1 MYRVA
6 LTWSRVRALNAVFE
20 TGTFAAAAR
29 RLGVSQPS
37 VAQLVRELEAEYE
50 VALFDRHGHTLIATT
65 LCRRL
70 YAATSKVQSIEAEAL
85 SILQQRDEVSG
96 GELRIGLGNAMPGM
110 SLIATF
116 RKLFPKIQIGIEI
129 GSWSD
134 IVAAVVDQR
143 VDVAVL
149 PEVPDDN
156 RFRREACIQQ
166 RVVAMC
172 HPAHPLAGQAPV
184 PIAGLTEH
192 SLVFRSRDSSAQ
204 RAVDKAFRIARLRP
218 TPAIVVNTRE
228 GMLEAVANRLGV
240 GFGWEHGSSRV
251 DRIAKVV
258 IAEMEAESPEYI
270 FSLAGKRGRLVEL
283 FFHAHRMSPY
293 GEGFPAVVEG
303 SRLSLDSS

>member
-1 MYRVA
+1 MSAVA
-6 LTWSRVRALNAVFE
+6 LTWSRVRAVNAVFE

-29 RLGVSQPS
+29 RLGVSQPA

-50 VALFDRHGHTLIATT
+50 VPLFDRHGHTLIATT

-85 SILQQRDEVSG
+85 AILQQRDEVSG

-116 RKLFPKIQIGIEI
+116 RKLAPKVQIGVEI
-129 GSWSD
+129 GSWSA

-149 PEVPDDN
+149 PEIPDDG
-156 RFRREACIQQ
+156 RFRREACIAQ
-166 RVVAMC
+166 RVVAIC
-172 HPAHPLAGQAPV
+172 HPAHAIAAQERVELADLMRHP
-184 PIAGLTEH
+184 
-192 SLVFRSRDSSAQ
+192 LVFRFRDSSAQ
-204 RAVDKAFRIARLRP
+204 RSVDRAFRLAGLRP

-251 DRIAKVV
+251 DRIAKAV
-258 IAEMEAESPEYI
+258 IAGMETESPEFI
-270 FSLAGKRGRLVEL
+270 FALSGKRGRLVEL

-293 GEGFPAVVEG
+293 GEAIGSPRLLSDRSPA
-303 SRLSLDSS
+303 LS